1 MPAALKSMIVG
12 LVSGIE
18 PTDDLGREHRRN
30 ALSWLA
36 GTDDIFRREKPLTP
50 SPHLVSYFLLVASPG
65 TVPPALRP
73 RWRCVRRPSPGA
85 GRRPHG

>member
-1 MPAALKSMIVG
+1 MPTALKSMITD

-36 GTDDIFRREKPLTP
+36 GTDDVFWRVKPLTP
-50 SPHLVSYFLLVASPG
+50 VAASG
-65 TVPPALRP
+65 VVLR
-73 RWRCVRRPSPGA
+73 VRRS
-85 GRRPHG
+85 

>member
-30 ALSWLA
+30 ASSWLA
-36 GTDDIFRREKPLTP
+36 ETTDLGPSAYGRAVVAHGPTVHAARAVCRFGVRVPL
-50 SPHLVSYFLLVASPG
+50 ASG
-65 TVPPALRP
+65 RLTV
-73 RWRCVRRPSPGA
+73 CQKSQ
-85 GRRPHG
+85 